1 MLRFYTAGL
10 GAGTLFV
17 RKITRSPRGER
28 LDSGFNEAEPKW
40 AVSGWKLK
48 KRDEIARVGKA

>member
-40 AVSGWKLK
+40 AVSGV
-48 KRDEIARVGKA
+48 EAEEEG